1 MNQLNSETDIQKKN
15 VSGAK
20 RKTGLLV
27 AVFVFAGVITVLA
40 LALAYP
46 AMRNLANPQNALS
59 PSMQKMYR
67 IGQYIVLY
75 AVRNNE
81 DFPKKLSMIYGKNYI
96 ADINMFSSSAT
107 LKTPADIDKNIDF
120 TYIYNP
126 ATPKI
131 SDTPVTVLIEN
142 GKEDGVVMTLSKK
155 GIGWIYSGKE
165 KAHAVNE

>member
-20 RKTGLLV
+20 RKTAMLV
-27 AVFVFAGVITVLA
+27 AVFVFVGVITVLA

-46 AMRNLANPQNALS
+46 SMRNLANPENALS

-81 DFPKKLSMIYGKNYI
+81 AFPERLSMIYGKNYI
-96 ADINMFSSSAT
+96 SDINMFSSYAT

-126 ATPKI
+126 KI
-131 SDTPVTVLIEN
+131 SDTPAPVLREN
-142 GKEDGVVMTLSKK
+142 SKDGVTMMLSKK
-155 GIGWIYSGKE
+155 GISWKYPEKE
-165 KAHAVNE
+165 NPPAANK